1 MKNFAEEIEVMN
13 NRNVFSYE
21 KEALEISLKTT
32 RMEEENQR
40 KVVKIFED
48 WHEEFLVEWDEEH
61 KRNIVDSIRKGQK
74 EKMKLELGVYNFSD
88 HEIDKNI
95 TEILKQGKKT
105 VIPID
110 KGIETAVGNFDKEL
124 LNYLINYRR
133 KVERKPRIEIESEEV
148 KVWLEKAI
156 QTSNDENDEY
166 TQFYKGMIEN
176 LDKAYRHIERE
187 SKCGSENVK
196 ANDLRRKL
204 NFHNH
209 VWNEADK
216 GLGFILLP
224 CESLI
229 KAEKESYKTWRR
241 DGE

>member
-13 NRNVFSYE
+13 NRNVFSDE
-21 KEALEISLKTT
+21 KEALEKSLKTT
-32 RMEEENQR
+32 RMEEENQ
-40 KVVKIFED
+40 KQVVKIFED

-74 EKMKLELGVYNFSD
+74 EKIKLELGVYNFSD
-88 HEIDKNI
+88 HEIDKKNNRNI
-95 TEILKQGKKT
+95 DQGKKT

-133 KVERKPRIEIESEEV
+133 KVERKPRIEIEREEV

-176 LDKAYRHIERE
+176 LDKAYRHIE
-187 SKCGSENVK
+187 
-196 ANDLRRKL
+196 
-204 NFHNH
+204 
-209 VWNEADK
+209 
-216 GLGFILLP
+216 
-224 CESLI
+224 
-229 KAEKESYKTWRR
+229 
-241 DGE
+241 

>member
-1 MKNFAEEIEVMN
+1 M
-13 NRNVFSYE
+13 
-21 KEALEISLKTT
+21 
-32 RMEEENQR
+32 
-40 KVVKIFED
+40 
-48 WHEEFLVEWDEEH
+48 
-61 KRNIVDSIRKGQK
+61 
-74 EKMKLELGVYNFSD
+74 
-88 HEIDKNI
+88 
-95 TEILKQGKKT
+95 KQGKKT

-133 KVERKPRIEIESEEV
+133 KVERKPRVELESEEV

-156 QTSNDENDEY
+156 QTSDDENDEFS
-166 TQFYKGMIEN
+166 QFYKGMIEN

-216 GLGFILLP
+216 GL
-224 CESLI
+224 
-229 KAEKESYKTWRR
+229 
-241 DGE
+241 